1 MKCRYATYQTQSQT
15 SGDQDAQE
23 LIGYFN
29 NIKKTLA
36 EMKVT
41 LSEIKTYREPTV
53 EKMKLSIKSTIW
65 NVRKKKAFN
74 QNSKKK
80 KRIKKK

>member
-1 MKCRYATYQTQSQT
+1 MLK
-15 SGDQDAQE
+15 E

-29 NIKKTLA
+29 NMKKTQA

-41 LSEIKTYREPTV
+41 LREIKVYRKPTV
-53 EKMKLSIKSTIW
+53 EGMKLRIKSMIW
-65 NVRKKKAFN
+65 NVRKKTFN

-80 KRIKKK
+80 KNPKK